1 MQIKEIQE
9 NKKEYLKLLLIGDE
23 QESMIDTYI
32 DGTMYVLFDDD
43 ARAVCI
49 VKQKYPTVLE
59 IKNLAVY
66 PEYQNRGYG
75 SFMLNH
81 IFKIYKDKMNTIL
94 VGTGENENTLSF
106 YIKNGFVYSHRV
118 ENYFVEN
125 YDHPVIENGRQL
137 KDLIYLKLSF
147 GQF

>member
-1 MQIKEIQE
+1 
-9 NKKEYLKLLLIGDE
+9 
-23 QESMIDTYI
+23 
-32 DGTMYVLFDDD
+32 
-43 ARAVCI
+43 
-49 VKQKYPTVLE
+49 
-59 IKNLAVY
+59 
-66 PEYQNRGYG
+66 
-75 SFMLNH
+75 MLNH

>member
-32 DGTMYVLFDDD
+32 DGTMYVLFDAD

-75 SFMLNH
+75 KQAVELALRFIRTFPCGKADFCWLSYEPENAVAKSLYAPFGF
-81 IFKIYKDKMNTIL
+81 IE
-94 VGTGENENTLSF
+94 TGE
-106 YIKNGFVYSHRV
+106 
-118 ENYFVEN
+118 
-125 YDHPVIENGRQL
+125 
-137 KDLIYLKLSF
+137 KDGEELIAVLKL
-147 GQF
+147 